1 MNRNRH
7 LFLFVGLF
15 LMLAACAP
23 GANNMP
29 AMLVV
34 TEAPT
39 WYPSLTPIRTPT
51 PTLAPTDTP
60 PPPTYTPVVIP
71 TQDILERFCQSDNY
85 NLSPYWSCSCGNYTE
100 TRLQDDY
107 ITEAEIFSSKRSIQP
122 GLCDVSVPQG
132 KYELTLPDAWFCA
145 AHGHYLYENLS
156 CVNQSRESF
165 GLRYVYSEV
174 PAHIADQAI
183 AIIGEGGWT
192 SYKPVVGSNENVV
205 WREAKTI
212 QSKLAI
218 RMLSQVDGD
227 NIILRYFFKH
237 EDRVYVF
244 ATKFEKM
251 EHLLA
256 TYNFDFDSP
265 EFAAYIELFESAIAS
280 MRFAD

>member
-1 MNRNRH
+1 MNRKLFPVFAS
-7 LFLFVGLF
+7 LFLLLV
-15 LMLAACAP
+15 ACAP
-23 GANNMP
+23 ENGVP
-29 AMLVV
+29 AVFVV
-34 TEAPT
+34 SETPT

-51 PTLAPTDTP
+51 PTLVPTDTP
-60 PPPTYTPVVIP
+60 LPPTYTPVVMP
-71 TQDILERFCQSDNY
+71 TQDILERFCQSDDY
-85 NLSPYWSCSCGNYTE
+85 NLSPYWSCSCGNHSE

-107 ITEAEIFSSKRSIQP
+107 ITVAEVFLSNRSLQP

-132 KYELTLPDAWFCA
+132 KYELTLPDTWYCA

-205 WREAKTI
+205 WREAKSV
-212 QSKLAI
+212 QSRLVI
-218 RMLSQVDGD
+218 RMLSQVDGN

-237 EDRVYVF
+237 ENRVYVF
-244 ATKFEKM
+244 ATKYNEM

-256 TYNFDFDSP
+256 MYNFDFDSP
-265 EFAAYIELFESAIAS
+265 DFAAYIELFESAIAS